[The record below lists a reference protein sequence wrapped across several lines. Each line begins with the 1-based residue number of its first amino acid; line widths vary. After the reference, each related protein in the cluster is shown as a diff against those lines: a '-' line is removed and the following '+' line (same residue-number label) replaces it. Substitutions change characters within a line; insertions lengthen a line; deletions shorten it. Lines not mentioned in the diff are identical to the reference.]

1 MLELLCKLGGVKLA
15 SEHIEHK
22 LALLPDKPGCYQMKN
37 LNSQII
43 YVGKAKNLKNRVRSY
58 FKSSHEGK
66 TAKLVS
72 EIADFDYIVT
82 SSDKEA
88 FLLEITLIQ
97 KFQPYYNIKLKKGT
111 GYPYIK
117 ITNEKDPRMEIVSSV
132 RRDGG
137 FYFGPYPNVY
147 AAEETLHFLEKVY
160 PLRRCNGFQGR
171 PCLYYH
177 MGQCLGACFQEVPKE
192 EYDQQIAK
200 IKSFLRGNVAKIK
213 QSLQTKM
220 QKASEAME
228 FERAADIRDQIHYI
242 EVTVEKQK
250 IISNDSTPRDLFNF
264 YLDKGWL
271 SIQIF
276 FIRQSRLIKRE
287 KRLFPIATD
296 VSDELSSFILQFYNN
311 KNKVLPN
318 EILVP
323 SGLDNKIMAE
333 ILGIPVRTPQR
344 GEKKNLLELAKENAQ
359 ITLEEKFRLMEL
371 DESKTTGAMKEIT
384 DALGIPEG
392 HRIEAFDHSHI
403 QGSELVSAMVVF
415 TDGKPDKKMY
425 RKFKL
430 NTVDHADEAASTRE
444 VIRRRYVR
452 LLEEKQSLPD
462 LILMDGGDIQLNAA
476 KDVLVNE
483 LSLHIPV
490 AGMVKN
496 DKHKTSDLIFGS
508 QDQRVQLDPKSQG
521 FYLVQRI
528 QDEVHRFAITFH
540 RQLHAKNS
548 LASQLDLI
556 QGVGPKTRNKL
567 LKSFGSLNKIRDAN
581 LKEIE
586 ELGIPEKVAKTI
598 KVSLSV
604 HGK

>member
-1 MLELLCKLGGVKLA
+1 MA

-296 VSDELSSFILQFYNN
+296 VNDELSSFILQFYNN

-333 ILGIPVRTPQR
+333 ILGVPVRTPQR

-452 LLEEKQSLPD
+452 LLKEKQSLPD

-508 QDQRVQLDPKSQG
+508 QYQRVQLDPKSQG

-540 RQLHAKNS
+540 RQLHVKNS

>member
-1 MLELLCKLGGVKLA
+1 MA

-82 SSDKEA
+82 ASDKEA
-88 FLLEITLIQ
+88 FLLEITLI
-97 KFQPYYNIKLKKGT
+97 KKYQPYYNIKLKKGT

-117 ITNEKDPRMEIVSSV
+117 ITNEKDPRMQIVSNV

-137 FYFGPYPNVY
+137 YYFGPYPNVY

-160 PLRRCNGFQGR
+160 PLRRCNGYQGR

-177 MGQCLGACFQEVPKE
+177 MGQCLGACFIEVPKE

-200 IKSFLRGNVAKIK
+200 IKSFLRGNVAKVK
-213 QSLQTKM
+213 KSLQAKM
-220 QKASEAME
+220 QQASEAME
-228 FERAADIRDQIHYI
+228 FERAAEIRDQIHYI
-242 EVTVEKQK
+242 EVTVEKQR
-250 IISNDSTPRDLFNF
+250 IISNDRTPRDLFNF

-276 FIRQSRLIKRE
+276 FIRQSRLMKRE
-287 KRLFPIATD
+287 KRLFPIA
-296 VSDELSSFILQFYNN
+296 SDAADEFSSFILQFYNN

-323 SGLDNKIMAE
+323 EGLDNQIISE
-333 ILGIPVRTPQR
+333 ILGVPVRTPKR
-344 GEKKNLLELAKENAQ
+344 GEKRDLMNLARENAQ
-359 ITLEEKFRLMEL
+359 ITLEEKFRLLEL
-371 DESKTTGAMKEIT
+371 DESKTVGAMKEIT

-403 QGSELVSAMVVF
+403 QGADLVSAMVVF

-452 LLEEKQSLPD
+452 LLKEHQSLPD
-462 LILMDGGDIQLNAA
+462 LILMDGGDVQLNAA
-476 KDVLVNE
+476 RDVLVNE

-496 DKHKTSDLIFGS
+496 DKHKTADLIFGD

-540 RQLHAKNS
+540 RQMHAKNS
-548 LASQLDLI
+548 LSSQLDSI
-556 QGVGPKTRNKL
+556 NGVGPKTRNKL
-567 LKSFGSLNKIRDAN
+567 LREFGSLNKIRDA
-581 LKEIE
+581 KIEEIE
-586 ELGIPEKVAKTI
+586 ALGISAKVAKTI
-598 KVSLSV
+598 KISLSAV
-604 HGK
+604 KR

>member
-1 MLELLCKLGGVKLA
+1 
-15 SEHIEHK
+15 
-22 LALLPDKPGCYQMKN
+22 MKN

-82 SSDKEA
+82 ASDKEA
-88 FLLEITLIQ
+88 FLLEITLI
-97 KFQPYYNIKLKKGT
+97 KKYQPYYNIKLKKGT

-117 ITNEKDPRMEIVSSV
+117 ITNEKDPRMQIVSNV

-137 FYFGPYPNVY
+137 YYFGPYPNVY

-160 PLRRCNGFQGR
+160 PLRRCNGYQGR

-177 MGQCLGACFQEVPKE
+177 MGQCLGACFKEVPKE

-200 IKSFLRGNVAKIK
+200 IKSFLRGNVAKVK
-213 QSLQTKM
+213 KSLQAKM
-220 QKASEAME
+220 QQASEAME
-228 FERAADIRDQIHYI
+228 FERAAEIRDQIHYI
-242 EVTVEKQK
+242 EVTVEKQR
-250 IISNDSTPRDLFNF
+250 IISNDRTPRDLFNF

-276 FIRQSRLIKRE
+276 FIRQSRLMKRE
-287 KRLFPIATD
+287 KRLFPIA
-296 VSDELSSFILQFYNN
+296 SDAADEFSSFILQFYNN

-323 SGLDNKIMAE
+323 EGLDNQIISE
-333 ILGIPVRTPQR
+333 ILGVPVRTPKR
-344 GEKKNLLELAKENAQ
+344 GEKRDLMNLARENAQ
-359 ITLEEKFRLMEL
+359 ITLEEKFRLLEL
-371 DESKTTGAMKEIT
+371 DESKTVGAMKEIT

-403 QGSELVSAMVVF
+403 QGADLVSAMVVF

-452 LLEEKQSLPD
+452 LLKEYQSLPD
-462 LILMDGGDIQLNAA
+462 LILMDGGDVQLNAA
-476 KDVLVNE
+476 RDVLVNE

-496 DKHKTSDLIFGS
+496 DKHKTADLIFGD

-540 RQLHAKNS
+540 RQMHAKNS
-548 LASQLDLI
+548 LSSQLDSI
-556 QGVGPKTRNKL
+556 NGVGPKTRNKL
-567 LKSFGSLNKIRDAN
+567 LREFGSLNKIRDA
-581 LKEIE
+581 KIEEIE
-586 ELGIPEKVAKTI
+586 ALGISAKVAKTI
-598 KVSLSV
+598 KISLSAV
-604 HGK
+604 KRWLTVNAVKKD

>member
-1 MLELLCKLGGVKLA
+1 MA

-82 SSDKEA
+82 ASDKEA
-88 FLLEITLIQ
+88 FLLEITLI
-97 KFQPYYNIKLKKGT
+97 KKYQPYYNIKLKKGT

-117 ITNEKDPRMEIVSSV
+117 ITNEKDPRMQIVSNV

-137 FYFGPYPNVY
+137 YYFGPYPNVY

-160 PLRRCNGFQGR
+160 PLRRCNGYQGR

-177 MGQCLGACFQEVPKE
+177 MGQCLGACFKEVPKE

-200 IKSFLRGNVAKIK
+200 IKSFLRGNVAKVK
-213 QSLQTKM
+213 KLLQAKM
-220 QKASEAME
+220 QQASEAME
-228 FERAADIRDQIHYI
+228 FERAAEIRDQIHYI
-242 EVTVEKQK
+242 EVTVEKQR
-250 IISNDSTPRDLFNF
+250 IISNDRTPRDLFNF

-276 FIRQSRLIKRE
+276 FIRQSRLMKRE
-287 KRLFPIATD
+287 KRLFPIASD
-296 VSDELSSFILQFYNN
+296 VADEFSSFILQFYNN

-323 SGLDNKIMAE
+323 EGLDNQIISE
-333 ILGIPVRTPQR
+333 ILGVPVRTPKR
-344 GEKKNLLELAKENAQ
+344 GEKRDLMNLARENAQ
-359 ITLEEKFRLMEL
+359 ITLEEKFRLLEL
-371 DESKTTGAMKEIT
+371 DESKTVGAMKEIT

-403 QGSELVSAMVVF
+403 QGADLVSAMVVF

-430 NTVDHADEAASTRE
+430 NTVDHADESASTRE

-452 LLEEKQSLPD
+452 LLKEHQSLPD
-462 LILMDGGDIQLNAA
+462 LILMDGGDVQLNAA
-476 KDVLVNE
+476 RDVLVNE

-496 DKHKTSDLIFGS
+496 DKHKTADLIFGD

-540 RQLHAKNS
+540 RQMHAKNS
-548 LASQLDLI
+548 LSSQLDSI
-556 QGVGPKTRNKL
+556 NGVGPKTRNKL
-567 LKSFGSLNKIRDAN
+567 LREFGSLNKIRDA
-581 LKEIE
+581 KIEEIE
-586 ELGIPEKVAKTI
+586 ALGISAKVAKTI
-598 KVSLSV
+598 KISLSAV
-604 HGK
+604 KR